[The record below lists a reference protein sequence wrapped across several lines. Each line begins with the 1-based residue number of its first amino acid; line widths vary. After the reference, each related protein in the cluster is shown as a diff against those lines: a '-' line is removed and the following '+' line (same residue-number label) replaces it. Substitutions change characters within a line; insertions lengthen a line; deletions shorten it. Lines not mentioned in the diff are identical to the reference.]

1 MSNKIDI
8 STYNPTKNDSFFVDN
23 NVWMYLFCPVGNYN
37 EYLVN
42 TYNTF
47 FFKILKNKCTIY
59 TSSAYTIRIF

>member
-42 TYNTF
+42 TYNT
-47 FFKILKNKCTIY
+47 
-59 TSSAYTIRIF
+59 